1 MLLMSKLIGR
11 VVVLDKEVKRGSADK
26 WLITDSWPQAQDY
39 NMKDCYSYLSHSK
52 GIIS

>member
-11 VVVLDKEVKRGSADK
+11 VVVLDKGVKRGSADK
-26 WLITDSWPQAQDY
+26 RLIADSWPQARDY
-39 NMKDCYSYLSHSK
+39 NMKDCCYYLSHSK